1 MHKTHIHKNK
11 IVIVGNSNVGK
22 SSLFNHLTRSY
33 SIVANYPYTTI
44 AVARGEITLESKKFE
59 LIDTPGIYSL
69 EIQSEDEIVTRDI
82 LVKEHPEFIIQC
94 IDAANIKTSLL
105 LTSHLLELNIPLIIC
120 LNNID
125 GAMQKGI
132 AVDST
137 KLSDLLGI
145 PVIETMATEG
155 KGLGELR
162 RRILKTKPPAHGF
175 KHKDFLE
182 RDLEKVAGYFPVEH
196 VPSPGILL
204 LFLLGD
210 KDIEKWIL
218 DQYGESIYHD
228 VKQLA
233 QYVKTSIPTPLGRIV
248 FKDRSEW
255 VEQIVNAVSGR
266 SKIISTQLLEK
277 CGELTRHPVY
287 GWPILGAIIFATYL
301 IVGKLGA
308 VIIVDFLN
316 AHLFDPLIAFIG
328 NSIPWDF
335 WRDFAVG
342 DYGILTMGLINA
354 VGTVLPILTLFFL
367 ILNTLEDTG
376 YLPNLCIL
384 SNRFFQKIG
393 LSGKSVLPIVLG
405 FGCKTVATLA
415 TRILD
420 SRKERYIAIF
430 LIAFAIPCSAQLGV
444 NIAVLAYFPVS
455 AFILV
460 FSVLALVEIM
470 AGMLL
475 NRIIKE
481 EATTDFILEIPPV
494 RLPNIKNLL
503 LKTYYRLKWF
513 LIEAVP
519 LFIIGALALFIMDKL
534 LILNL
539 IKTLLSPIVVSFL
552 GLPIKCVEAFLL
564 CIARHEAGAVILMQL
579 VKSGQLDFTQS
590 CVSIII
596 VTCFVPCFANLMAM
610 IKELGMKTGYVY
622 GSGYNS
628 FINTHWRL
636 GKLPYEAFPVVC
648 CSQQ

>member
-1 MHKTHIHKNK
+1 MNKSPVHKNK
-11 IVIVGNSNVGK
+11 IAIVGNSNVGK
-22 SSLFNHLTRSY
+22 SSLFNHLTRNY

-44 AVARGEITLESKKFE
+44 AVARGEITLEGRKFE

-69 EIQSEDEIVTRDI
+69 EVKSEDEIVTRNI
-82 LVKEHPEFIIQC
+82 LIKEHPEYIIQC
-94 IDAANIKTSLL
+94 IDAANIKTSLF
-105 LTSHLLELNIPLIIC
+105 LTSQLLELNIPLIVC

-125 GAMQKGI
+125 GAMQRGI
-132 AVDST
+132 WVDST
-137 KLSDLLGI
+137 RLSTLLGV

-155 KGLGELR
+155 EGLGELR
-162 RRILKTKPPAHGF
+162 KTILKTRPPVQGF
-175 KHKDFLE
+175 KHKEFIE
-182 RDLEKVAGYFPVEH
+182 RDIEKVSGYFPAEH
-196 VPSPGILL
+196 VPSPGVLL
-204 LFLLGD
+204 LLLLGD
-210 KDIEKWIL
+210 KDVEKWIL
-218 DQYGESIYHD
+218 GQYGESICND
-228 VKQLA
+228 VKQFA
-233 QYVKTSIPTPLGRIV
+233 QYVRSRIQTPLARIV
-248 FKDRSEW
+248 FKDRNEW
-255 VEQIVNAVSGR
+255 VDGIVNTVSGR
-266 SKIISTQLLEK
+266 SKIISNRLLEK

-287 GWPILGAIIFATYL
+287 GWPILGAIIYATYL

-308 VIIVDFLN
+308 VIIVDYVN
-316 AHLFDPLIAFIG
+316 ARLFDPLTAFIG
-328 NSIPWDF
+328 SKIPWDF

-342 DYGILTMGLINA
+342 DYGILTMGLANA
-354 VGTVLPILTLFFL
+354 IGTVLPILALFFL

-376 YLPNLCIL
+376 YLPKLCIL

-420 SRKERYIAIF
+420 SQKERYIAIF

-444 NIAVLAYFPVS
+444 NIAVLAYYPVS

-460 FSVLALVEIM
+460 FTVLVLVEII

-494 RLPNIKNLL
+494 RFPNLKNLL
-503 LKTYYRLKWF
+503 VKTYYRLKWF

-519 LFIIGALALFIMDKL
+519 LFIIGALVLFTMEKL
-534 LILNL
+534 LILDL
-539 IKTLLSPIVVSFL
+539 IKTLLSPIVVTFL

-579 VKSGQLDFTQS
+579 VKSGQLDFIQA

-610 IKELGMKTGYVY
+610 IKELAMKRALVMALVIIISSILIGGLVNYLM
-622 GSGYNS
+622 
-628 FINTHWRL
+628 RL
-636 GKLPYEAFPVVC
+636 FF
-648 CSQQ
+648 

>member
-1 MHKTHIHKNK
+1 MKKPHIHKNK

-22 SSLFNHLTRSY
+22 SSLFNHLSKNY
-33 SIVANYPYTTI
+33 SLVANYPYTTI

-82 LVKEHPEFIIQC
+82 LIKEHPEFIIQC

-105 LTSHLLELNIPLIIC
+105 LTSQLLELNIPLIMC

-132 AVDST
+132 VVDSA
-137 KLSDLLGI
+137 KLSTIVGV

-155 KGLGELR
+155 EGLGELR
-162 RRILKTKPPAHGF
+162 RRILKTKPPANGF
-175 KHKDFLE
+175 KHKEFIE

-218 DQYGESIYHD
+218 NQYGESIYHD

-233 QYVKTSIPTPLGRIV
+233 QYVKSSIPTPLGRIV

-266 SKIISTQLLEK
+266 SKIISTQFLEK
-277 CGELTRHPVY
+277 CGALTRHPVF

-316 AHLFDPLIAFIG
+316 AHLFDPLTAFIG
-328 NSIPWDF
+328 ASIPWDF

-354 VGTVLPILTLFFL
+354 LGTVLPILTLFFL

-455 AFILV
+455 AFVLV

-470 AGMLL
+470 AGMVL
-475 NRIIKE
+475 NRIIKA

-513 LIEAVP
+513 LMEAVP
-519 LFIIGALALFIMDKL
+519 LFIIGALVLFIMDKL

-539 IKTLLSPIVVSFL
+539 IKMLLSPIVVSFL

-564 CIARHEAGAVILMQL
+564 CIARHEAGAVLLMQL

-610 IKELGMKTGYVY
+610 IKELGMKKAMFMALVIIVSSILIG
-622 GSGYNS
+622 GSVNY
-628 FINTHWRL
+628 FMRL
-636 GKLPYEAFPVVC
+636 FL
-648 CSQQ
+648 

>member
-1 MHKTHIHKNK
+1 MKKPHIHKNK

-22 SSLFNHLTRSY
+22 SSLFNHLTKNY

-82 LVKEHPEFIIQC
+82 LIKEHPEFIIQC

-105 LTSHLLELNIPLIIC
+105 LTSQLLELNIPLLIC

-132 AVDST
+132 WVDSA
-137 KLSDLLGI
+137 KLRDLLGV

-155 KGLGELR
+155 EGLGELR
-162 RRILKTKPPAHGF
+162 KRILKTKPPVNGF
-175 KHKDFLE
+175 KHKEFIE

-218 DQYGESIYHD
+218 KQYGESIYHD
-228 VKQLA
+228 VKKLA
-233 QYVKTSIPTPLGRIV
+233 QYVKTSIPTPLDRIV
-248 FKDRSEW
+248 FRDRSEW

-266 SKIISTQLLEK
+266 SKIISTRLLEK

-316 AHLFDPLIAFIG
+316 AHLFDPLTAFIG
-328 NSIPWDF
+328 DSIPWDF

-354 VGTVLPILTLFFL
+354 VGTVLPILALFFL

-470 AGMLL
+470 AGMVL

-539 IKTLLSPIVVSFL
+539 IKMLLSPIVVSFL

-579 VKSGQLDFTQS
+579 VKSGQLDFTQA

-610 IKELGMKTGYVY
+610 IKELGMKKAMFMALVIIVSSILIG
-622 GSGYNS
+622 GSVNY
-628 FINTHWRL
+628 FMRL
-636 GKLPYEAFPVVC
+636 FL
-648 CSQQ
+648 

>member
-1 MHKTHIHKNK
+1 M
-11 IVIVGNSNVGK
+11 
-22 SSLFNHLTRSY
+22 
-33 SIVANYPYTTI
+33 
-44 AVARGEITLESKKFE
+44 
-59 LIDTPGIYSL
+59 
-69 EIQSEDEIVTRDI
+69 
-82 LVKEHPEFIIQC
+82 
-94 IDAANIKTSLL
+94 
-105 LTSHLLELNIPLIIC
+105 
-120 LNNID
+120 
-125 GAMQKGI
+125 
-132 AVDST
+132 
-137 KLSDLLGI
+137 
-145 PVIETMATEG
+145 
-155 KGLGELR
+155 
-162 RRILKTKPPAHGF
+162 
-175 KHKDFLE
+175 
-182 RDLEKVAGYFPVEH
+182 
-196 VPSPGILL
+196 
-204 LFLLGD
+204 
-210 KDIEKWIL
+210 
-218 DQYGESIYHD
+218 
-228 VKQLA
+228 
-233 QYVKTSIPTPLGRIV
+233 
-248 FKDRSEW
+248 
-255 VEQIVNAVSGR
+255 
-266 SKIISTQLLEK
+266 
-277 CGELTRHPVY
+277 Y

-316 AHLFDPLIAFIG
+316 VNLFDPLIAFIG

-335 WRDFAVG
+335 WREFAVG

-354 VGTVLPILTLFFL
+354 LGTVLPILTLFFL

-393 LSGKSVLPIVLG
+393 LSGKSVLPIILG

-444 NIAVLAYFPVS
+444 NIAVLAYFPIR
-455 AFILV
+455 AFVLV

-470 AGMLL
+470 AGMVL

-513 LIEAVP
+513 LMEAVP

-539 IKTLLSPIVVSFL
+539 IKMLLSPIVVSFL

-579 VKSGQLDFTQS
+579 VKSGQLDFTQA

-610 IKELGMKTGYVY
+610 IKELGMKKAMFMALVIIVSSILIG
-622 GSGYNS
+622 GSVNY
-628 FINTHWRL
+628 FMRL
-636 GKLPYEAFPVVC
+636 FL
-648 CSQQ
+648 

>member
-1 MHKTHIHKNK
+1 MNKTHIHKNK

-22 SSLFNHLTRSY
+22 SSLFNHLTKNY

-44 AVARGEITLESKKFE
+44 AVARGEITLEGKKFE

-105 LTSHLLELNIPLIIC
+105 LTSQLLELNIPLIIC

-132 AVDST
+132 VVDSV
-137 KLSDLLGI
+137 KLSALLDI

-155 KGLGELR
+155 EGLGELR
-162 RRILKTKPPAHGF
+162 RRILKTKPPANGF
-175 KHKDFLE
+175 KHKEFIE
-182 RDLEKVAGYFPVEH
+182 RDLDKVAGYFPVEH

-218 DQYGESIYHD
+218 NQYGESIYHD

-266 SKIISTQLLEK
+266 SKIISTQFLEK

-316 AHLFDPLIAFIG
+316 AHLFDPLTAFIG
-328 NSIPWDF
+328 DSIPWDF

-354 VGTVLPILTLFFL
+354 LGTVLPILTLFFL

-444 NIAVLAYFPVS
+444 NIAVLAYFPIS
-455 AFILV
+455 AFVLV

-470 AGMLL
+470 AGMVL
-475 NRIIKE
+475 NRIIKA

-513 LIEAVP
+513 LMEAVP
-519 LFIIGALALFIMDKL
+519 LFIIGALVLFIMDKL

-539 IKTLLSPIVVSFL
+539 IKMLLSPIVVSFL

-579 VKSGQLDFTQS
+579 VKSGQLDFTQA

-610 IKELGMKTGYVY
+610 IKELGMKKAMFMALVIIVSSILIG
-622 GSGYNS
+622 GSVNY
-628 FINTHWRL
+628 FMRL
-636 GKLPYEAFPVVC
+636 FL
-648 CSQQ
+648 

>member
-1 MHKTHIHKNK
+1 MNKTHIHKNK

-22 SSLFNHLTRSY
+22 SSLFNHLTKNY

-44 AVARGEITLESKKFE
+44 AVARGEITLEGKKFE

-105 LTSHLLELNIPLIIC
+105 LTSQLLELNIPLIIC

-132 AVDST
+132 VVDSV
-137 KLSDLLGI
+137 KLSALLDI

-155 KGLGELR
+155 EGLGELR
-162 RRILKTKPPAHGF
+162 RRILKTKLPANGF
-175 KHKDFLE
+175 KHKEFIE
-182 RDLEKVAGYFPVEH
+182 RDLDKVAGYFPVEH

-218 DQYGESIYHD
+218 NQYGESIYHD

-266 SKIISTQLLEK
+266 SKIISTQFLEK

-308 VIIVDFLN
+308 VIVVDFLN
-316 AHLFDPLIAFIG
+316 AHLFDPLTAFIG

-335 WRDFAVG
+335 WREFAVG

-444 NIAVLAYFPVS
+444 NIAVLAYFPIS
-455 AFILV
+455 AFVLV

-470 AGMLL
+470 AGMVL
-475 NRIIKE
+475 NRIIKA

-513 LIEAVP
+513 LMEAVP
-519 LFIIGALALFIMDKL
+519 LFIIGALVLFIMDKL

-539 IKTLLSPIVVSFL
+539 IKMLLSPIVVSFL

-579 VKSGQLDFTQS
+579 VKSGQLDFTQA

-610 IKELGMKTGYVY
+610 IKELGMKKAMFMALVIIVSSILIG
-622 GSGYNS
+622 GSVNY
-628 FINTHWRL
+628 FMRL
-636 GKLPYEAFPVVC
+636 FL
-648 CSQQ
+648 

>member
-1 MHKTHIHKNK
+1 
-11 IVIVGNSNVGK
+11 
-22 SSLFNHLTRSY
+22 
-33 SIVANYPYTTI
+33 
-44 AVARGEITLESKKFE
+44 
-59 LIDTPGIYSL
+59 
-69 EIQSEDEIVTRDI
+69 
-82 LVKEHPEFIIQC
+82 
-94 IDAANIKTSLL
+94 
-105 LTSHLLELNIPLIIC
+105 
-120 LNNID
+120 
-125 GAMQKGI
+125 
-132 AVDST
+132 
-137 KLSDLLGI
+137 
-145 PVIETMATEG
+145 
-155 KGLGELR
+155 
-162 RRILKTKPPAHGF
+162 
-175 KHKDFLE
+175 
-182 RDLEKVAGYFPVEH
+182 
-196 VPSPGILL
+196 
-204 LFLLGD
+204 
-210 KDIEKWIL
+210 
-218 DQYGESIYHD
+218 
-228 VKQLA
+228 
-233 QYVKTSIPTPLGRIV
+233 
-248 FKDRSEW
+248 
-255 VEQIVNAVSGR
+255 
-266 SKIISTQLLEK
+266 
-277 CGELTRHPVY
+277 
-287 GWPILGAIIFATYL
+287 
-301 IVGKLGA
+301 
-308 VIIVDFLN
+308 
-316 AHLFDPLIAFIG
+316 
-328 NSIPWDF
+328 
-335 WRDFAVG
+335 
-342 DYGILTMGLINA
+342 
-354 VGTVLPILTLFFL
+354 LFFL

-470 AGMLL
+470 AGIVL

-539 IKTLLSPIVVSFL
+539 IKMLLSPIVVSFL

-579 VKSGQLDFTQS
+579 VKSGQLDFTQA

-610 IKELGMKTGYVY
+610 IKELGMKKAMFMALVIIVSSILIG
-622 GSGYNS
+622 GSVNYLM
-628 FINTHWRL
+628 RL
-636 GKLPYEAFPVVC
+636 FL
-648 CSQQ
+648 

>member
-1 MHKTHIHKNK
+1 MKKPHIHKNK

-22 SSLFNHLTRSY
+22 SSLFNHLTKNY

-94 IDAANIKTSLL
+94 IDASNIKTSLL
-105 LTSHLLELNIPLIIC
+105 LTSQLLELNIPLIIC

-132 AVDST
+132 VVDSV
-137 KLSDLLGI
+137 KLSTLLDL

-155 KGLGELR
+155 EGLGELR
-162 RRILKTKPPAHGF
+162 RRILKTKPPATGF
-175 KHKDFLE
+175 KHKEFIE
-182 RDLEKVAGYFPVEH
+182 RDLAKVAGYFPVEH
-196 VPSPGILL
+196 VPSQGILL

-255 VEQIVNAVSGR
+255 VDQIVNAVSGR

-316 AHLFDPLIAFIG
+316 AHLFDPLITFIG

-354 VGTVLPILTLFFL
+354 IGTVLPILTLFFL

-513 LIEAVP
+513 LMEAVP

-539 IKTLLSPIVVSFL
+539 IKMLLSPIVVSFL

-610 IKELGMKTGYVY
+610 IKELGMKRAMFMALVIIVSSILIG
-622 GSGYNS
+622 GSVNYLM
-628 FINTHWRL
+628 RL
-636 GKLPYEAFPVVC
+636 FL
-648 CSQQ
+648 